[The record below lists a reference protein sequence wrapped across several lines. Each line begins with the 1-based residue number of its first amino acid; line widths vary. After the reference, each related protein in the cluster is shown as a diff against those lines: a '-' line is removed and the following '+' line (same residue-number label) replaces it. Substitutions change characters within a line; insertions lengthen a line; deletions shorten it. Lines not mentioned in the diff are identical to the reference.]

1 MKDTFSEKWLAEY
14 NAIIKENDNL
24 YRDLAKNFKLP
35 ECAFWIL
42 YTLRIYGGP
51 ITQSEICDCLYQPK
65 QTVNSAL
72 KNLEAEGY
80 IQLKQAD
87 DHRRKQISLTYK
99 GAELAGITADKVI
112 AAELSSAA
120 ALTQREREILIK
132 LFRKYTDALSLQIN
146 HLKK

>member
-1 MKDTFSEKWLAEY
+1 MKDTFSEKWLTEY

-42 YTLRIYGGP
+42 YTLRIYRAP

-80 IQLKQAD
+80 IHLRHAE

-112 AAELSSAA
+112 AAELSSAS
-120 ALTQREREILIK
+120 ALTQKEQETLIK
-132 LFRKYTDALSLQIN
+132 LFRKYTDALSRQIN
-146 HLKK
+146 ELKK